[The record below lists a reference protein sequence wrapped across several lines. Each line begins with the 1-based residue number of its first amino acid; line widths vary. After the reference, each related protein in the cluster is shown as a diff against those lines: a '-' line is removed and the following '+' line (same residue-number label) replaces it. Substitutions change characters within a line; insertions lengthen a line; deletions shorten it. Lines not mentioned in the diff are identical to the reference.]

1 MQISRCDVIIFAPM
15 NDLHAHAVIT
25 HLKHGGGTV
34 ALASLRHL
42 IKNDALSIHGN
53 HAYTSTLR
61 VGDTHL
67 ELDRAKAIW
76 WRRPENPLGR
86 PDGNPETWFKHQE
99 WQSFIFSLEAAC
111 ASRWI
116 NLPSKQWFANR
127 KALQMA
133 LANKLGLRTPATL
146 MTNDATQVRQFRE
159 RFRRTIYKAMG
170 ETAHENTATRFLS
183 DEDMARLDSL
193 SNCPAIFQEF
203 IDARFDIRVTVVG
216 NRVFAVRID
225 SQSGQSTLDWR
236 FDHSVAF
243 ELFELEPSIEASVLL
258 LLRELGLTYGA
269 IDMRQTPE
277 GEYVFLEV
285 NPAGQ
290 YLFAE
295 LLTGAPISEA
305 MAQELLLGH

>member
-1 MQISRCDVIIFAPM
+1 
-15 NDLHAHAVIT
+15 
-25 HLKHGGGTV
+25 
-34 ALASLRHL
+34 
-42 IKNDALSIHGN
+42 
-53 HAYTSTLR
+53 
-61 VGDTHL
+61 
-67 ELDRAKAIW
+67 
-76 WRRPENPLGR
+76 
-86 PDGNPETWFKHQE
+86 
-99 WQSFIFSLEAAC
+99 
-111 ASRWI
+111 
-116 NLPSKQWFANR
+116 
-127 KALQMA
+127 
-133 LANKLGLRTPATL
+133 
-146 MTNDATQVRQFRE
+146 
-159 RFRRTIYKAMG
+159 
-170 ETAHENTATRFLS
+170 
-183 DEDMARLDSL
+183 MARLDSL